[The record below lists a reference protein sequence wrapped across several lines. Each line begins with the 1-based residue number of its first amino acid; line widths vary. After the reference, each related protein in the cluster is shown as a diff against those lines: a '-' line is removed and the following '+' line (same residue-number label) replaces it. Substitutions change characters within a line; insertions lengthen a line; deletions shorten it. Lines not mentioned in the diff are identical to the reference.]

1 MGNAGG
7 GIGLAKT
14 GGVVGMK
21 LMTVDRNRKPK
32 RTLVSKLLR
41 EQKGQLLI
49 EVLIAV
55 AILGVVSVAFL
66 SAMVTSYGAVALA
79 DRKTTANSLA
89 RTQLELVKD
98 ADYPITDYTRIST
111 SPAPPSPP
119 PSGWDVSVHADYIN
133 PTTYAVIGVANA
145 QGMQMI
151 TVTVSYN
158 AKVVSITKTNKV
170 NR

>member
-1 MGNAGG
+1 MGKVGE

-32 RTLVSKLLR
+32 RTLVSKLLQ

-49 EVLIAV
+49 EVLVAV

-66 SAMVTSYGAVALA
+66 SAIVTGYGAVAVA
-79 DRKTTANSLA
+79 DRKATAESLT
-89 RTQLELVKD
+89 RTEIERVRNE
-98 ADYPITDYTRIST
+98 AYPITDYTRTPT

-119 PSGWDVSVHADYIN
+119 PSGYEVRVHAEYIN
-133 PTTYAVIGVANA
+133 PPTYVTGTSA
-145 QGMQMI
+145 GMQMI
-151 TVTVSYN
+151 TVTVSRDG
-158 AKVVSITKTNKV
+158 KVVSITKTNKV
-170 NR
+170 NL